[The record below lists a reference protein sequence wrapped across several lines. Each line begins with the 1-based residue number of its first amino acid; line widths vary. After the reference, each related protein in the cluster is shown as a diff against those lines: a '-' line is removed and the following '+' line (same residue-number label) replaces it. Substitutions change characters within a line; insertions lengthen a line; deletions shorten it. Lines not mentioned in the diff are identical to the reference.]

1 MLMPYAR
8 ATTLPVE
15 SRLAASFKDAD
26 LSDAFAIALPPSA
39 SRDVVELGKAVFN
52 NPPAVVA
59 PLMGIRDAIMG
70 RFGVKTAA
78 DIGRAAAGRP
88 LGAIGPFGVE
98 EISSREVVMGEDDRH
113 LNFKTSFLV
122 RQTAEG
128 RELVWTT
135 VVRCNNKL
143 GRIYLAAIAPVHRRL
158 LPAFLNLTAR
168 KGWPTEMRASDFA
181 DCLQ

>member
-8 ATTLPVE
+8 ATTPPVE

-26 LSDAFAIALPPSA
+26 LSDAFAITLPPRA
-39 SRDVVELGKAVFN
+39 TRNVVELAKTVLS

-59 PLMGIRDAIMG
+59 PLMRIRDAIMS
-70 RFGVKTAA
+70 RFGVKTAT

-98 EISSREVVMGEDDRH
+98 EISPQEVVMGENDRH

-128 RELVWTT
+128 RELVWITA
-135 VVRCNNKL
+135 VRCNNTL
-143 GRIYLAAIAPVHRRL
+143 GRVYLTAIAPVHRRL
-158 LPAFLNLTAR
+158 LPAFLNLTAKR
-168 KGWPTEMRASDFA
+168 GWPT
-181 DCLQ
+181 